1 MPCQQMTDE
10 RNQNFASIPSRP
22 TLYCPSIIAQI
33 DTLRYLIDRR
43 VSHSNQLIRIALSL
57 SMSSNAMASFS
68 TTPAAA
74 GASNTVPAVKN
85 KSTPASNPLA
95 TKLAK
100 NKRLPATMINS
111 SSGSVDASKKKKK
124 SASRK
129 QNKRL
134 EEGKEKALERSSK
147 LEERVRE
154 REERKVGSRS

>member
-1 MPCQQMTDE
+1 
-10 RNQNFASIPSRP
+10 
-22 TLYCPSIIAQI
+22 
-33 DTLRYLIDRR
+33 
-43 VSHSNQLIRIALSL
+43 
-57 SMSSNAMASFS
+57 MASSS

-74 GASNTVPAVKN
+74 GASNAVPAVKN

-154 REERKVGSRS
+154 REERKVGLRSQGHRVISYAELMGVLDKAEQGEESLGVEIGKD

>member
-1 MPCQQMTDE
+1 MSGIRILRAFLPV
-10 RNQNFASIPSRP
+10 
-22 TLYCPSIIAQI
+22 LYCPSIIAQI